1 MKKLLNLLFVVLCFA
16 SCKKDLP
23 VPDNDTP
30 ATGKAQFWLR
40 SDIGCGKITVIV
52 DGVTKVLDSYF
63 TSGYPGCDAANTAIF
78 ELAPGTYPFT
88 ASCSGRTWQGNVTV
102 VANQCTPIELT
113 LANSVSGGGGG
124 GGGTTT
130 GQGMFWIASDLGC
143 GTINVSINGVTR
155 SITSFY
161 SSGAPASCGATGTA
175 TFSLNPG
182 TYNYTASCTGLTWSG
197 TITITSGGCTKIQ
210 LNGGGGGGGGTTAG
224 QGMFWIASDLGC
236 GTINVSINGV
246 SRSITSFYSSGAPA
260 NCGATG
266 TATFSLNPGT
276 YNYTASCT
284 GKTWSGTITITSGG
298 CTKIQ
303 LTGGSNSGGGG
314 TTTGQGMFWIASDL
328 GCGTINVSINGV
340 TRSITSFFS
349 SGAPSSCG
357 ASGTATFSLNPG
369 TYNYSAS
376 CSGKTWSGTI
386 SITSGG
392 CSRIQLTGGSNSGGG
407 GTSTGNL
414 MFFSRK
420 DHGCG
425 VITVT
430 VNGSS
435 RAFTNFYPSGDP
447 ACGAQGGANFTFAP
461 GTYSYSAKC
470 SSKTWNGTVTVTAN
484 GCSRIVLN

>member
-1 MKKLLNLLFVVLCFA
+1 MKKLLNLLFVVLCFS
-16 SCKKDLP
+16 SCKKDLA
-23 VPDNDTP
+23 VPDDDMP
-30 ATGKAQFWLR
+30 AMGKAQFWLR
-40 SDIGCGKITVIV
+40 SDIGCGNITVIV
-52 DGVTKVLDSYF
+52 NGVSKVLDSYF
-63 TSGYPGCDAANTAIF
+63 SSGYPGCNAANTVNY
-78 ELAPGTYPFT
+78 ELAPGTYPFS

-113 LANSVSGGGGG
+113 LANSSSGGSGGGGSN
-124 GGGTTT
+124 TT

-143 GTINVSINGVTR
+143 GTINVSINGISRT
-155 SITSFY
+155 ITSFY
-161 SSGAPASCGATGTA
+161 SSGAPANCGASGTA
-175 TFSLNPG
+175 SFSLNPG

-210 LNGGGGGGGGTTAG
+210 LTGSGNGGGGG
-224 QGMFWIASDLGC
+224 
-236 GTINVSINGV
+236 N
-246 SRSITSFYSSGAPA
+246 
-260 NCGATG
+260 
-266 TATFSLNPGT
+266 
-276 YNYTASCT
+276 
-284 GKTWSGTITITSGG
+284 
-298 CTKIQ
+298 
-303 LTGGSNSGGGG
+303 
-314 TTTGQGMFWIASDL
+314 TTGQGMFWIASDL
-328 GCGTINVSINGV
+328 GCGTINVNINGV
-340 TRSITSFFS
+340 TRSITSFYS
-349 SGAPSSCG
+349 SGAPANCG

-386 SITSGG
+386 AITSGG
-392 CSRIQLTGGSNSGGG
+392 CTRIQLTGGSNSGGG
-407 GTSTGNL
+407 GTATGNL

-435 RAFTNFYPSGDP
+435 RAFTNYYPSGDP

-470 SSKTWNGTVTVTAN
+470 SNKTWNGTVTVTAN